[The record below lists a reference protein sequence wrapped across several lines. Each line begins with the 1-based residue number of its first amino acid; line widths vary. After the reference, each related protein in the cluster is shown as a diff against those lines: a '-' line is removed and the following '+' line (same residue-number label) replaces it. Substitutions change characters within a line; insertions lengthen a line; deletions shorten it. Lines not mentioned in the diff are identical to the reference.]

1 MKELV
6 RSYPH
11 LEEELVKVY
20 YILSNSDFEIEF
32 EYGEMRVYPK
42 VGSIEFDGEEG
53 LVIVDYE
60 YKEEYEERQEI
71 LWDKV
76 YDSDRR

>member
-6 RSYPH
+6 RSYH
-11 LEEELVKVY
+11 QLEELVKVY
-20 YILSNSDFEIEF
+20 YILSNSSFEIEF

-60 YKEEYEERQEI
+60 YREEYEERQEEI
-71 LWDKV
+71 FSNRV
-76 YDSDRR
+76 